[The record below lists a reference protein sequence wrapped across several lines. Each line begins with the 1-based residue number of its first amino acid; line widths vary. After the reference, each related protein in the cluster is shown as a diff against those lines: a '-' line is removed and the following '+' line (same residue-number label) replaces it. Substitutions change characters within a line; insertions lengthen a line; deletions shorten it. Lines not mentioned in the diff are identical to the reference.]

1 MPLALGLS
9 IYNFLRTHLN
19 THQHNIAIIGGGC
32 AGLSAAATLTERGY
46 SVTLFEASS
55 QLGGRS
61 RTVVVENKDLLQLL
75 DNGQHILL
83 GAYHAT
89 LSLLEKA
96 GVKENEAFLRLPL
109 QLNMV
114 SSSAKSIFSLK
125 SVNYLP
131 APLNML
137 VGFIFCKGLSFK
149 DRITALTFMRH
160 LQSSN
165 YEIINDKPLVKFLKL
180 HHQSAKLIQMLWEP
194 LCLAALN
201 TPIAKASSKIFL
213 NVLRDSF
220 SGHKKNSDFLIPKLD
235 LSKIISHPLAHY
247 IQARGGSIKLNHRI
261 RTLVEVDNGFN
272 LETRQGTFNF
282 SHVIVATSPART
294 DKLLEQLPKL
304 KTSRDKTDH
313 YQYQPIYTIYLQ
325 YPIET
330 KLPQVM
336 CGLSNTISQWVFDRG
351 ELCGEKGLLAV
362 IVSAEGKHQ
371 KLTQDD
377 LALKVAKELNQAFPQ
392 LPKPLWHKVIAE
404 KRATFSCLPDLA
416 RPTNRT
422 AQSNLYLAGDYTYAR
437 YPATIEGAVRSGIYC
452 ANLISNAS

>member
-1 MPLALGLS
+1 M
-9 IYNFLRTHLN
+9 N
-19 THQHNIAIIGGGC
+19 THQHIAIIGGGC

-55 QLGGRS
+55 QLGGRA

-83 GAYHAT
+83 GAYSAT

-96 GVKENEAFLRLPL
+96 GVKEEAAFLRLPL
-109 QLNMV
+109 QLNMQ
-114 SSSAKSIFSLK
+114 SSAAKSIFSLK
-125 SVNYLP
+125 SANYLP
-131 APLNML
+131 APFNIL
-137 VGFIFCKGLSFK
+137 VGFLFCKGLSFNE
-149 DRITALTFMRH
+149 RITALRFMRH

-165 YEIINDKPLVKFLKL
+165 YEIINDKPLAKYLKQ
-180 HHQSAKLIQMLWEP
+180 HKQSPKLVQMLWEP

-220 SGHKKNSDFLIPKLD
+220 SGSKKDSDFLIPKQD
-235 LSKIISHPLAHY
+235 LSQIISHPLAHY
-247 IQARGGSIKLNHRI
+247 IQAKGGSIKLNHRI
-261 RTLVEVDNGFN
+261 RTLVEADNGFN
-272 LETRQGTFNF
+272 LETRQGTFHF

-304 KTSRDKTDH
+304 KASQDKTHH
-313 YQYQPIYTIYLQ
+313 YQYQPIYTVYLR
-325 YPIET
+325 YPSEI

-336 CGLSNTISQWVFDRG
+336 SGLSGTLSQWVFDRG
-351 ELCGEKGLLAV
+351 TLCGEKGLLAV
-362 IVSAEGKHQ
+362 VVSAEGKHQ

-377 LALKVAKELNQAFPQ
+377 LALSVAKELKLAFPH

-404 KRATFSCLPDLA
+404 KRATFSCVPDLA

-422 AQSNLYLAGDYTYAR
+422 AQNNLYLAGDYTYAS

-452 ANLISNAS
+452 ANLITNAS